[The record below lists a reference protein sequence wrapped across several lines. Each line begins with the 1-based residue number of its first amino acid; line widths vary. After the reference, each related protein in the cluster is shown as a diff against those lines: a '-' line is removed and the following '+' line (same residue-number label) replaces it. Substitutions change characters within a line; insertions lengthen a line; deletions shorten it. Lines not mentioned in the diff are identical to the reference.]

1 MPHLQLTPY
10 AQVAEPATLAGMRIL
25 TWLITNAIALA
36 VATWLVGG
44 ISFDGPTSGMDEI
57 KQKLLPLLIVALVL
71 GIVSAFVKPILK
83 FLAFPFILLTLGLLL
98 LVINAAMLGLTAWIL
113 GPTGVGFHVDG
124 FWAAVLGGIVISI
137 VGWGLDRVWP
147 DSDE

>member
-1 MPHLQLTPY
+1 
-10 AQVAEPATLAGMRIL
+10 MRIV

-44 ISFDGPTSGMDEI
+44 ISFDGPTSGMAEV
-57 KQKLLPLLIVALVL
+57 KEKLLPLLLVALVL

-83 FLAFPFILLTLGLLL
+83 VLAFPFILLTLGLFL

-113 GPTGVGFHVDG
+113 PDSVGFHVDG
-124 FWAAVLGGIVISI
+124 FWAAVLGGIIISI
-137 VGWGLDRVWP
+137 VGWAVDRVWP
-147 DSDE
+147 DSDD

>member
-1 MPHLQLTPY
+1 
-10 AQVAEPATLAGMRIL
+10 MRIV

-44 ISFDGPTSGMDEI
+44 IYFDGPTSGMAEV

-83 FLAFPFILLTLGLLL
+83 ILSIPFILLTLGLFL

-124 FWAAVLGGIVISI
+124 FWAAVLGGIIISI
-137 VGWGLDRVWP
+137 VGWGIDRVWP
-147 DSDE
+147 DSDD

>member
-1 MPHLQLTPY
+1 
-10 AQVAEPATLAGMRIL
+10 MRIV

-44 ISFDGPTSGMDEI
+44 IYFDGPSSGMEEI
-57 KQKLLPLLIVALVL
+57 KQKLIPLLAVALVL
-71 GIVSAFVKPILK
+71 GIVSAWVKPILK
-83 FLAFPFILLTLGLLL
+83 FVAFPFILLTFGLLL

-113 GPTGVGFHVDG
+113 GPTEVGFHVDG

-147 DSDE
+147 DGDE

>member
-1 MPHLQLTPY
+1 
-10 AQVAEPATLAGMRIL
+10 MRIV

-44 ISFDGPTSGMDEI
+44 ISFDGPTSGMDEV

-71 GIVSAFVKPILK
+71 GIVTAFVKPILK
-83 FLAFPFILLTLGLLL
+83 FLAFPFIVLTLGLLL

-124 FWAAVLGGIVISI
+124 FWAAVLGGIIISI

-147 DSDE
+147 EGDE

>member
-1 MPHLQLTPY
+1 
-10 AQVAEPATLAGMRIL
+10 MRIV

-44 ISFDGPTSGMDEI
+44 IYFDGPSGGMDEI
-57 KQKLLPLLIVALVL
+57 KHKLVPLLLVALVL
-71 GIVSAFVKPILK
+71 GIVSAWVKPILK
-83 FLAFPFILLTLGLLL
+83 FVAFPFIVLTFGLLL

-113 GPTGVGFHVDG
+113 GPTEVGFHVDG

-147 DSDE
+147 DGDE

>member
-1 MPHLQLTPY
+1 
-10 AQVAEPATLAGMRIL
+10 MRIL

>member
-1 MPHLQLTPY
+1 
-10 AQVAEPATLAGMRIL
+10 MRIV
-25 TWLITNAIALA
+25 TWLITNAVALT

-44 ISFDGPTSGMDEI
+44 IYFDGPTSGMEEI

-71 GIVSAFVKPILK
+71 GLVSSFVKPVVK
-83 FLAFPFILLTLGLLL
+83 FFAFPFILLTLGLLL

-124 FWAAVLGGIVISI
+124 FWAAVLGGIIISI
-137 VGWGLDRVWP
+137 VDWGLDRVWP
-147 DSDE
+147 ESDE

>member
-1 MPHLQLTPY
+1 
-10 AQVAEPATLAGMRIL
+10 MRIV

-36 VATWLVGG
+36 VATWLVDG
-44 ISFDGPTSGMDEI
+44 IHFDGPTSGMDEI
-57 KQKLLPLLIVALVL
+57 KQKLLPLLAVALVL
-71 GIVSAFVKPILK
+71 GIVTAFVKPIVK

-124 FWAAVLGGIVISI
+124 FWAAVLGGIIISI
-137 VGWGLDRVWP
+137 VGWALDRVWP
-147 DSDE
+147 ESDE

>member
-1 MPHLQLTPY
+1 
-10 AQVAEPATLAGMRIL
+10 MRIV

-44 ISFDGPTSGMDEI
+44 ISFDGPTSGMAEV
-57 KQKLLPLLIVALVL
+57 KEKLLPLLLVALVL

-83 FLAFPFILLTLGLLL
+83 VLAFPFILLTLGLFL

-124 FWAAVLGGIVISI
+124 FWAAVLGGIIISI
-137 VGWGLDRVWP
+137 VGWAVDRVWP
-147 DSDE
+147 DSDD

>member
-1 MPHLQLTPY
+1 
-10 AQVAEPATLAGMRIL
+10 MRIV

-36 VATWLVGG
+36 VATWLVDG
-44 ISFDGPTSGMDEI
+44 IHFDGPTSGMDEI
-57 KQKLLPLLIVALVL
+57 KHKLLPLLIVALVL

-124 FWAAVLGGIVISI
+124 FWAAVLGGIIISI

>member
-1 MPHLQLTPY
+1 
-10 AQVAEPATLAGMRIL
+10 MRIV
-25 TWLITNAIALA
+25 TWLITNAVALA
-36 VATWLVGG
+36 VATWLVDG
-44 ISFDGPTSGMDEI
+44 IYFDGPTSGMDEV

-71 GIVSAFVKPILK
+71 GLVSSFIKPVVK
-83 FLAFPFILLTLGLLL
+83 FFAFPFILLTLGLLL

-124 FWAAVLGGIVISI
+124 FWAAVLGGIIISI

-147 DSDE
+147 ESDE

>member
-1 MPHLQLTPY
+1 
-10 AQVAEPATLAGMRIL
+10 MRIV
-25 TWLITNAIALA
+25 TWLITNAVALT

-44 ISFDGPTSGMDEI
+44 IYFDGPTSGMDEV

-71 GIVSAFVKPILK
+71 GLVSSFVKPVVK
-83 FLAFPFILLTLGLLL
+83 FFAFPFILLTLGLLL

-124 FWAAVLGGIVISI
+124 FWAAVLGGIIISI

-147 DSDE
+147 ESDE